1 MTEKQPA
8 ERIPENAGDIKISSV
23 PDPAPLL
30 RWYYRS
36 RRHLPW
42 REDPTPYHVWISE
55 IMLQQTRVEAVKGYY
70 ARFLGAFPDISSL
83 SEAEEETVLKYW
95 EGLGYYSRAR
105 NLKKAAGEVCRLGGK
120 MPEEKKDL
128 MKLPG
133 IGSYTAAA
141 ISSIAFGREEP
152 AVDGNLLRVFA
163 RLSLYSEN
171 IRTQEAKN
179 RAEAYFRA
187 MMDRI
192 GRNAGEDHKNP
203 YGDLNQALMDLG
215 ALICV
220 PGQEAD
226 CENCPLEEACL
237 VHRTMPGRETSL
249 PRIPDAKPRKVEGI
263 TVFLIQSGN
272 RTAIRKRPDRGLLSG
287 LYEFPNTSGHLGE
300 KEALAYVRKLGFTPL
315 YITPLGD
322 AQHVFSHIEWHMI
335 GYKVRIDE
343 LDEKGYPLEGDSG
356 KIFFAGPDEIRDRY
370 SIPTAF
376 RYYREHLES

>member
-8 ERIPENAGDIKISSV
+8 ERTPENAGDIKISSV

-163 RLSLYSEN
+163 RLSLL
-171 IRTQEAKN
+171 
-179 RAEAYFRA
+179 F
-187 MMDRI
+187 
-192 GRNAGEDHKNP
+192 
-203 YGDLNQALMDLG
+203 
-215 ALICV
+215 
-220 PGQEAD
+220 
-226 CENCPLEEACL
+226 
-237 VHRTMPGRETSL
+237 
-249 PRIPDAKPRKVEGI
+249 PRD
-263 TVFLIQSGN
+263 
-272 RTAIRKRPDRGLLSG
+272 D
-287 LYEFPNTSGHLGE
+287 
-300 KEALAYVRKLGFTPL
+300 
-315 YITPLGD
+315 
-322 AQHVFSHIEWHMI
+322 
-335 GYKVRIDE
+335 
-343 LDEKGYPLEGDSG
+343 
-356 KIFFAGPDEIRDRY
+356 GPDWPQCGGR
-370 SIPTAF
+370 S
-376 RYYREHLES
+376 